1 MSGNRDRRE
10 RRLMVALAV
19 IGLAAAGAAYDRSDD
34 TAEWSSLPLI
44 GLTLSGNDVAHFDRI
59 YGRLSGDNRNPRF
72 YRENNRWRRAQLRY
86 DGTVYTVQ
94 VKSHGRDPDGHS
106 VERDGHRFISLS
118 IKMAPGDRIAGLNRF
133 KLIVGENVVETQQLV
148 MTAAREAHVLVQD
161 HRPVRVQINDW
172 GEQLFHFTNLLDD
185 EYAEAAGQAS
195 LRTATYDYP
204 DDSQTD
210 KALVFTDSPHYRI
223 GTFDFPEHFRRAMAQ
238 METPPNHWEPL
249 LRRYSDFNTAIR
261 GDKFADPAD
270 FFDLEYLGRYE
281 AIRYVLGLDGHAS
294 ILGNLRVFLNT
305 ANGKFYPALGRDD
318 FPSTLDLSDSRTP
331 ELQLNTTYRANG
343 PPRALPMFNFV
354 ASSDRA
360 RQAIYRAVY
369 RFIVQDGA
377 RLIREL
383 DRDLVEG
390 GSLAPAEL
398 AIVRSPVRTGAAT
411 AVTSTGSGVRV
422 GRGESHAILTSNI
435 QSLRQYLERSAPV
448 YSAQR
453 SRGRIVFEIEPG
465 SMSELSVKRLTIGV
479 RSGAWTMDTPVA
491 VHVADSEDARD
502 GARSDS
508 AAVDWL
514 GDGRIDVS
522 RALAQARFAT
532 GLDRSSLPV
541 QPPPPPKINVRW
553 IPGLDADRRREL
565 EERFRLVP
573 REEVA
578 PTTWQ
583 YALTDVSRANISAL
597 VQHPDV
603 EDTNNIDRSEMTLA
617 ADVLEGP
624 RYLAP
629 SLERVP
635 RLYSLVLS
643 FTGVPAA
650 DLRPDDIDLVFV
662 NTVTGRE
669 IEARRVA
676 AYDVGETSS
685 LERASALPPAPG
697 VEAWLAAHP
706 NLDIHQTAPGELRLS
721 RGTYRLAEHL
731 VLPRR
736 YNLHI
741 EAGTD
746 LELGAGVVLLVRG
759 GLDISGSEDQPV
771 TIRPIEP
778 GQPFGAVAVVGDGS
792 ERTEVT
798 WLELSGGSD
807 AWLDGAQFSGALSIH
822 YQGWVLVSHTTIHDN
837 HGADGLSIKYAAGAV
852 TDSSFTGNR
861 DDQVDLEYFDGLV
874 RDGRFESAP
883 SGDMNGDGLDLRGSR
898 VVVVNNEL
906 TGAADK
912 AASVGEESEAL
923 FVANRFGHSAIGVAV
938 KDLSTAYLYD
948 NRFEENGRDV
958 RATMKKPFFGGGRVV
973 FAGDGPRQSGLSVD
987 IDDRSSLTRMQAD
1000 AVERLNPTGMR
1011 SERVVESF
1019 GALSDAVP
1027 HP

>member
-1 MSGNRDRRE
+1 
-10 RRLMVALAV
+10 
-19 IGLAAAGAAYDRSDD
+19 
-34 TAEWSSLPLI
+34 
-44 GLTLSGNDVAHFDRI
+44 
-59 YGRLSGDNRNPRF
+59 
-72 YRENNRWRRAQLRY
+72 
-86 DGTVYTVQ
+86 
-94 VKSHGRDPDGHS
+94 
-106 VERDGHRFISLS
+106 
-118 IKMAPGDRIAGLNRF
+118 
-133 KLIVGENVVETQQLV
+133 

-161 HRPVRVQINDW
+161 HRLVRVQINDW
-172 GEQLFHFTNLLDD
+172 REQLFHFTNLLDD
-185 EYAEAAGQAS
+185 EYAEAAGQSS
-195 LRTATYDYP
+195 LRAVTYDYP

-223 GTFDFPEHFRRAMAQ
+223 ATFNYLEHFSRAMAQ
-238 METPPNHWEPL
+238 METSPNDWEPL

-261 GDKFADPAD
+261 GESAANPAD
-270 FFDLEYLGRYE
+270 FFNLEYLGRYE

-318 FPSTLDLSDSRTP
+318 FPSTLDLSDGRTP
-331 ELQLNTTYRANG
+331 ELQLNTYRGSG

-369 RFIVQDGA
+369 RFIVRDGA
-377 RLIREL
+377 RLLRDL
-383 DRDLVEG
+383 DRALVEG

-398 AIVRSPVRTGAAT
+398 AIVRSPVRAGAAT
-411 AVTSTGSGVRV
+411 GATSAGSGVRV
-422 GRGESHAILTSNI
+422 GRGESRAIVTSNI
-435 QSLRQYLERSAPV
+435 QSLRQYLERSVPV
-448 YSAQR
+448 YTAQR
-453 SRGRIVFEIEPG
+453 SRGRIVFEIQPG
-465 SMSELSVKRLTIGV
+465 SMSELSVMRLTIGV
-479 RSGAWTMDTPVA
+479 RSGGGTVDTPVT
-491 VHVADSEDARD
+491 VHVTDSEDAQG

-514 GDGRIDVS
+514 GDGRFDVS

-532 GLDRSSLPV
+532 GLDRSILPV
-541 QPPPPPKINVRW
+541 PPPPPPKINVRW
-553 IPGLDADRRREL
+553 LAGIDADRRRVL

-573 REEVA
+573 QEEVA

-603 EDTNNIDRSEMTLA
+603 EDTNNIDRAEMTLA

-629 SLERVP
+629 SLERAP
-635 RLYSLVLS
+635 RLYTLALT
-643 FTGVPAA
+643 FTGVAAA

-669 IEARRVA
+669 VEARRVA
-676 AYDVGETSS
+676 AHDVGDTSF
-685 LERASALPPAPG
+685 LDRVSALPPAPG

-706 NLDIHQTAPGELRLS
+706 NLDIHHTAPGELRLS
-721 RGTYRLAEHL
+721 RGAYRLPEHL
-731 VLPRR
+731 VLPGG

-741 EAGTD
+741 ESGTD

-759 GLDISGSEDQPV
+759 GLNISGTADQPV

-778 GQPFGAVAVVGDGS
+778 GQPFGSVAVVGDGS
-792 ERTEVT
+792 QRTDVT
-798 WLELSGGSD
+798 YLELSGGSD

-822 YQGWVLVSHTTIHDN
+822 YQDRVSVSHTTIRDN
-837 HGADGLSIKYAAGAV
+837 QGADGLSIKYAAGAV

-861 DDQVDLEYFDGLV
+861 DDQVDLEYFDGIV
-874 RDGRFESAP
+874 RDSRFESAP
-883 SGDMNGDGLDLRGSR
+883 SGDSNGDGLDLRGSR

-906 TGAADK
+906 NGAADK

-923 FVANRFGHSAIGVAV
+923 FVSNRVGHSAIGVAV

-948 NRFEENGRDV
+948 NRFEENRRDV
-958 RATMKKPFFGGGRVV
+958 RATMKKSFFGGGRVV
-973 FAGDGPRQSGLSVD
+973 FVGAGPRAADLSVD
-987 IDDRSSLTRMQAD
+987 IDDHSTLTRMPAG
-1000 AVERLNPTGMR
+1000 AVERLDPTGMR
-1011 SERVVESF
+1011 PERVVESF
-1019 GALSDAVP
+1019 SALSDAVR